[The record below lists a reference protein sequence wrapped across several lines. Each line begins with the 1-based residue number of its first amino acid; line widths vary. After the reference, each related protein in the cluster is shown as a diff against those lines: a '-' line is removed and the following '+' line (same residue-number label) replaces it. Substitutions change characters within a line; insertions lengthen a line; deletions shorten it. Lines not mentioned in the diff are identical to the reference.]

1 MNQERVAYWLSV
13 GAQPS
18 ERSKT
23 VEGLGQGRSLSNMN
37 ATPAVADDLIVIG
50 KIYSVH
56 GVRGEVKVYS
66 FTDPT
71 ETLLQYKT
79 WTLKREGSVKQVE
92 LVSGRGSDKFLVAK
106 LKGLDDREEARLLA
120 GYEIRVPRNLFPE
133 LTDGE
138 YYWYQLEG
146 LKVID
151 QLGQLFGKIDHLL
164 ETGATMQWWSSLALA
179 AWMIGERLLPY
190 TEQCVLAVDLAA
202 GEMKVEWD
210 ADF

>member
-1 MNQERVAYWLSV
+1 MTAIT
-13 GAQPS
+13 QP
-18 ERSKT
+18 
-23 VEGLGQGRSLSNMN
+23 
-37 ATPAVADDLIVIG
+37 ADDYLVIG
-50 KIYSVH
+50 KIFSVH

-66 FTDPT
+66 FTDPIDN
-71 ETLLQYKT
+71 LLDYSH
-79 WTLKREGSVKQVE
+79 WTLRRGSEVRQVE
-92 LVSGRGSDKFLVAK
+92 LASGRLQNKVLVAK

-120 GYEIRVPRNLFPE
+120 GFEICVLRSLLPD

-151 QLGQLFGKIDHLL
+151 QLGQLLGTVHHLL
-164 ETGATMQWWSSLALA
+164 ETGANDVMVVKACTGSLDDR
-179 AWMIGERLLPY
+179 ERLLPY

-202 GEMKVEWD
+202 GEMQVEWD